1 MVIPDYI
8 EVKNAAGQRVA
19 FLSPKSDGLKKC
31 FVDYRINSESN
42 LEFMLPASS
51 EKNAYITPECQI
63 WAGDKVYSL
72 LREQAVELV
81 REEGDKVWYKYRTHE
96 RWHNLDNQYPE
107 PYITNDPT
115 IPQPAD
121 LAVII
126 VGGGSDLS
134 GGRYPVGSAG
144 HALYAVLNG
153 SDWSVGTVDVTGTHD
168 LEMEKVSRLELIKA
182 IQEIWGGYLV
192 WDSVNKVVHLRDG
205 GKWQNYTGFQIKYAK
220 NLKHITRTQS
230 NRIVTKLY
238 AFGHDDL
245 DIASV
250 NNGRKYLTN
259 FSYTSREY
267 IGIYKNQ
274 DIYDAQE
281 LKEKAAAELELI
293 CRPRYL
299 YSVKIADLRTLPEY
313 SHEDFAVGD
322 IADVIDPSVAPDK
335 PRVRILRHKY
345 NLFQPWDCEIELGDP
360 HERIEEKLKA
370 SFSTT
375 GFVDGKFNGAGR
387 FSGYSIEDMTIE
399 DAKIKNLSAD
409 KIKANTVLVNVW
421 MAVGSGNNIFK
432 VDNQGIYLGHANF
445 ANAPFSVDMQGRLY
459 ATEAYIEGTIASS
472 NIIGGTITGGT
483 ITGGNITSNTT
494 INVTTNATIGNNLY
508 LGNTL
513 TSGKAIIFNSNASI
527 SNPSGTEN
535 LTVSAFG
542 YLNLEGGYGV
552 RINGRPAATENYVD
566 SAIAAHVAA
575 YH

>member
-1 MVIPDYI
+1 M
-8 EVKNAAGQRVA
+8 
-19 FLSPKSDGLKKC
+19 
-31 FVDYRINSESN
+31 
-42 LEFMLPASS
+42 
-51 EKNAYITPECQI
+51 
-63 WAGDKVYSL
+63 
-72 LREQAVELV
+72 
-81 REEGDKVWYKYRTHE
+81 
-96 RWHNLDNQYPE
+96 
-107 PYITNDPT
+107 
-115 IPQPAD
+115 
-121 LAVII
+121 
-126 VGGGSDLS
+126 
-134 GGRYPVGSAG
+134 
-144 HALYAVLNG
+144 
-153 SDWSVGTVDVTGTHD
+153 
-168 LEMEKVSRLELIKA
+168 
-182 IQEIWGGYLV
+182 
-192 WDSVNKVVHLRDG
+192 
-205 GKWQNYTGFQIKYAK
+205 
-220 NLKHITRTQS
+220 
-230 NRIVTKLY
+230 
-238 AFGHDDL
+238 
-245 DIASV
+245 
-250 NNGRKYLTN
+250 
-259 FSYTSREY
+259 
-267 IGIYKNQ
+267 
-274 DIYDAQE
+274 
-281 LKEKAAAELELI
+281 
-293 CRPRYL
+293 
-299 YSVKIADLRTLPEY
+299 PEY
-313 SHEDFAVGD
+313 SHEDFAIGD